1 MNEEQTQEAP
11 KIPPQA
17 DRTTALSLFDQAGGM
32 NDFPVLKAFQEYIE
46 AEQARSRKRMLGL
59 SVFFIVLLLVVVIT
73 FSLIITAVISR
84 DQQNM
89 SAIAARNQE
98 LSDKLLDI
106 ALRERTVPQQP
117 VVNVQPALPQHPS
130 VPQPSQDAALKPLLD
145 KIEKLTTTISSGS
158 QQPNVQPV
166 QVIQPQQIQ
175 QAVESPELIR
185 MREELRRQ
193 KEAVERIHAE
203 RAKVKAEQQQLQQ
216 EREKLRQAQIEQ
228 HRRRLYPEHYA
239 REDAQKV
246 AAPVPPAPKPAAKV
260 ESPKSAP
267 KPKPVVDAKPV
278 DLKTVKPI
286 SYFDEPE
293 AKSPAALPA
302 KPKPT
307 SPSKPKAAGPSVQTE
322 PKVEVVKQPET
333 KKTPEVKK
341 SAEKKPDA
349 KESDS
354 PKDSSKPSA
363 KKTET
368 LNVSSQEGGTIPFLI
383 ELPETAK

>member
-1 MNEEQTQEAP
+1 MNEEQTTEAP

-17 DRTTALSLFDQAGGM
+17 DRATALSLFDQAGGM

-59 SVFFIVLLLVVVIT
+59 SVFFVVLLVVVVIT

-117 VVNVQPALPQHPS
+117 VVNVQPALPQQIHP
-130 VPQPSQDAALKPLLD
+130 PAPPPSQDATLKPLLE
-145 KIEKLTTTISSGS
+145 KIENLTATISSKS
-158 QQPNVQPV
+158 RQPNLQP
-166 QVIQPQQIQ
+166 IQPS
-175 QAVESPELIR
+175 VESPELVR

-193 KEAVERIHAE
+193 KEAVERINAE
-203 RAKVKAEQQQLQQ
+203 RAKIKAEQQQLQQ
-216 EREKLRQAQIEQ
+216 EREKLRQAQVEQ

-239 REDAQKV
+239 REDARKAAVAPTTIPEKQKLTQKATNPV
-246 AAPVPPAPKPAAKV
+246 AP
-260 ESPKSAP
+260 
-267 KPKPVVDAKPV
+267 PKPVSKVVPPKPQPESKPIIAAKPV

-293 AKSPAALPA
+293 EKPKTIPA
-302 KPKPT
+302 KPM
-307 SPSKPKAAGPSVQTE
+307 SPSKLAAEKAVTSTE
-322 PKVEVVKQPET
+322 KQPT
-333 KKTPEVKK
+333 KTSDMKK
-341 SAEKKPDA
+341 SAEKKAEP
-349 KESDS
+349 KKPES
-354 PKDSSKPSA
+354 PKKNEA
-363 KKTET
+363 KTET
-368 LNVSSQEGGTIPFLI
+368 LNVTSQEGGSIPFLI
-383 ELPETAK
+383 ELPESGK